1 MKNINNLT
9 RLEAVTTTHKIA
21 INICKISELT
31 STIYYS
37 KVSIFRAVIVVMN
50 VKSGG
55 WTKICA
61 IFNESKMSKNCHC
74 DSLNSWEGVCIVE
87 VLYVCILNIGLSLW
101 LVTIFILNRS
111 YVGLLDLIE

>member
-1 MKNINNLT
+1 
-9 RLEAVTTTHKIA
+9 
-21 INICKISELT
+21 
-31 STIYYS
+31 
-37 KVSIFRAVIVVMN
+37 MN

-74 DSLNSWEGVCIVE
+74 ASLNSWEGVGIVE
-87 VLYVCILNIGLSLW
+87 VLAVCILNIGLSLW

-111 YVGLLDLIE
+111 YVGLFDLIE